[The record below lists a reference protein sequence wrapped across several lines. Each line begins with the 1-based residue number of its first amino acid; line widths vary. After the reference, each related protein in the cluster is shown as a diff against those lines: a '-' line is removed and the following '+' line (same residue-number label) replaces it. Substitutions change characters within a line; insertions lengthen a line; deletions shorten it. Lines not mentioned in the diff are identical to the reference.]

1 MNTLKTPP
9 LRALQIFEVVAR
21 HQSITKAAEELHLTH
36 ASVSL
41 QMRQLSEYLGIT
53 LFKHV
58 GRNIQLT
65 ANAKLYAQS
74 LSNVFNEIK
83 TATDQLRYNESKDYT
98 LNIAMPN
105 LLAMQLL
112 WLKLSEFNQLHPDI
126 SVRIVT
132 PPPREANTNL
142 RSLNLDLLL
151 FFGNEVW
158 SDYTQEVLVN
168 EYVTPLISPS
178 LLNDNYPLSEIKHI
192 IHYPLITTTIPARKG
207 LWQSYFEHNK
217 IPFNPKKLQ
226 FIQTE
231 DSTHALMAAIS
242 GLGIVL
248 MDKAFANEYLSS
260 NKIIAPIDETMHSG
274 AYQLIY
280 AKESLKLEKVKLFRK
295 WLMDIFVTKKLG

>member
-21 HQSITKAAEELHLTH
+21 HQSITKAAEELYLTH

-53 LFKHV
+53 LFNHV

-65 ANAKLYAQS
+65 PNAKLYATS
-74 LSNVFNEIK
+74 LSKVFNEIK
-83 TATDQLRYNESKDYT
+83 TATDQLNYNESKDHT

-105 LLAMQLL
+105 LFAMQLL
-112 WLKLSEFNQLHPDI
+112 WLKIAKFNQLHPEI

-142 RSLNLDLLL
+142 RSLNLDLLI
-151 FFGNEVW
+151 FFGNEIW
-158 SDYTQEVLVN
+158 DDYQQEVLVN
-168 EYVTPLISPS
+168 ESVIPLISPK
-178 LLNDNYPLSEIKHI
+178 LAKANAPLNDIKNFC
-192 IHYPLITTTIPARKG
+192 HYPLITTTIPARKN
-207 LWQSYFEHNK
+207 LWQDYFAHHDSE
-217 IPFNPKKLQ
+217 FNPKTVQ

-248 MDKAFANEYLSS
+248 MDKAFANDYLAAG
-260 NKIIAPIDETMHSG
+260 KLIAPVNESMHSG

-280 AKESLKLEKVKLFRK
+280 ARESLKLEKVKLFRE
-295 WLMDIFVTKKLG
+295 WLLTSFVTKKLE